1 MPRSR
6 IFFRDKKWAMEC
18 SSHIQ
23 SPKKGGEFL
32 VKRWHVNWI
41 VNEDGRWLQCWLLG
55 ESDIAVIRICR
66 RLVIWVVVV
75 VGRDF
80 GQFSLRVSEAL
91 GGVIFS
97 TSQLSTFTYS
107 TFIWQ
112 YMYCI
117 VPLATQMFSL
127 RILAAAIFTKLLLP
141 ISCIDTS
148 SLQNVLIQ
156 TSIKN
161 VQ

>member
-1 MPRSR
+1 MPRCR
-6 IFFRDKKWAMEC
+6 IFLGIEMTNGVL
-18 SSHIQ
+18 ITI
-23 SPKKGGEFL
+23 PKKGGEFL

-41 VNEDGRWLQCWLLG
+41 VNEDSRWLQSWLQG
-55 ESDIAVIRICR
+55 ESNIAVIRICR

-97 TSQLSTFTYS
+97 TSQLSTYTYYIYL
-107 TFIWQ
+107 TE
-112 YMYCI
+112 YVLHCAA
-117 VPLATQMFSL
+117 LATQMFSL
-127 RILAAAIFTKLLLP
+127 RFLTAAIFTKSLLP

-156 TSIKN
+156 TSI
-161 VQ
+161 